1 MMFRHIK
8 FRFPKCLLYVQ
19 TININCQIILL
30 CEHLFP
36 GSYNFIRLSRRVLCY
51 CSSGFQIS
59 TMLTVPDPECNVKCK
74 GNIRQYCGGNGGD
87 YFVYSAF
94 EVYTPGKYS
103 LHNEHRIQVRQILW
117 LFSTNSIQTALL
129 IRGSQCT
136 FQLTLLLLI
145 QKLSPF
151 YTSVRNHKC
160 VTHSILENG
169 ILSCLGALP
178 NE

>member
-1 MMFRHIK
+1 MWHSQHWNHFGFLNKLFSLPRHTPAHKLPWCILYNAPIQISHTDK
-8 FRFPKCLLYVQ
+8 WFEPVVKRTWWCLDIFRFPKCLLYVQ
-19 TININCQIILL
+19 TININCQIIFL

-103 LHNEHRIQVRQILW
+103 LHNEHRIQVR
-117 LFSTNSIQTALL
+117 
-129 IRGSQCT
+129 
-136 FQLTLLLLI
+136 
-145 QKLSPF
+145 
-151 YTSVRNHKC
+151 
-160 VTHSILENG
+160 
-169 ILSCLGALP
+169 
-178 NE
+178 